1 MTLKR
6 VESGIWKKRL
16 EPASYTKIAPDQSR
30 PGPQFA
36 MNVKR
41 GERLHPIILS
51 LAHGAFRAETAGMKV
66 SFTISAAASTA
77 RS

>member
-1 MTLKR
+1 
-6 VESGIWKKRL
+6 
-16 EPASYTKIAPDQSR
+16 
-30 PGPQFA
+30 
-36 MNVKR
+36 VKR
-41 GERLHPIILS
+41 EERLHPIILS